1 MKPTYFPFT
10 FMPESTLRKLNS
22 FFKEIIVY
30 QASQQ
35 MIPDQLKQMAA
46 DKRIDIRVPV
56 IKDETKLKAIIK
68 EYSSWAE
75 LHKKNRM
82 SAGIDSTGLMQE
94 TPFFSN
100 ISVSQ
105 IKDQIKG
112 RKEKDIEFK
121 SQNEA
126 DCEQDIILSARVFLA
141 MAQEYDIQNYDVSR
155 DLTIYNTLEEEL
167 FQELTGKDHNPLP
180 ANSNAGLFR
189 SSEAGSFMPEKRIKT
204 WSSLAL
210 HDPDLTGLLFIT
222 DSAVVLE
229 EVVDK
234 VPNVRKYIEYF
245 AATPKTALLKPD
257 SSYLEQVSTALS
269 ELSKAENP
277 FKIPLKEFKSESTE
291 QNANN
296 YKLTIYVAADLKPVD
311 FLGCFQSSHHI
322 NSKLIAQD
330 KDIKNTL
337 IGLLH

>member
-10 FMPESTLRKLNS
+10 FMPESTLRKLNR
-22 FFKEIIVY
+22 FFKEIIIY

-56 IKDETKLKAIIK
+56 IKDETKLKTIFK

-82 SAGIDSTGLMQE
+82 SAGIDSTGMMQE
-94 TPFFSN
+94 TPFFRD

-112 RKEKDIEFK
+112 WKEKNIESR

-126 DCEQDIILSARVFLA
+126 DCEQDITLSARVFLA
-141 MAQEYDIQNYDVSR
+141 MSQEYDIQNYDVNR
-155 DLTIYNTLEEEL
+155 DLTIYNTLEGEL

-180 ANSNAGLFR
+180 VNANAGLFR
-189 SSEAGSFMPEKRIKT
+189 SNEAGSFMPEKRIKT

-210 HDPDLTGLLFIT
+210 HDPGLTGLFIT
-222 DSAVVLE
+222 DSAMVFE
-229 EVVDK
+229 ELLDK
-234 VPNVRKYIEYF
+234 VPTFGKYIEYT
-245 AATPKTALLKPD
+245 AATSKAASLKQD
-257 SSYLEQVSTALS
+257 SAYLEQVSTALS

-291 QNANN
+291 QNVNN
-296 YKLTIYVAADLKPVD
+296 YKLTIYVAVDLMPAD
-311 FLGCFQSSHHI
+311 FLGCFQPSHHI